1 MQAEGRT
8 HGAAVYPLVEYSVQE
23 LYETILSMEPESF
36 RFLLEDARRNQE
48 AVRRDLE
55 DPELPLGRLLKQR
68 ISGQMTGPLAVSAEA
83 QAYTAAAGEA
93 RMSRHGHRQAHAARI
108 GTAGG
113 GLYLR
118 GQYIQKLLLDVYNR
132 QA

>member
-1 MQAEGRT
+1 MERRSIRWWDG
-8 HGAAVYPLVEYSVQE
+8 GVQE

-68 ISGQMTGPLAVSAEA
+68 ISGLGQMTGPLAVSAEA
-83 QAYTAAAGEA
+83 QAYTAAAGEP
-93 RMSRHGHRQAHAARI
+93 G
-108 GTAGG
+108 
-113 GLYLR
+113 
-118 GQYIQKLLLDVYNR
+118 
-132 QA
+132 